1 MSVRHCICA
10 AVVTLAGS
18 VSIAFAQPPAVPAP
32 SGEATSSFAIFLRGT
47 QVGLEQVSL
56 ARTADGWTILST
68 GRIAAPF
75 DVTARRLEVRYSPE
89 WKPVVFSLDALV
101 KGEFQKI
108 YTTIN
113 GTTASSEI
121 TRGAGTQTVQ
131 KTDQI
136 EPGAILLPNGF
147 FSPYE
152 ALAAQL
158 RTAAPGSTLAAYILP
173 DVSLTLRVGD
183 STTEHIQTAARLIT
197 ARHTRVSAVTP
208 NVPLDLNIWTDE
220 NGRLL
225 ELTVPAQDIDVA
237 RTDIASVSA
246 RHVAISRPNDEPV
259 RIPANGFSLAGTL
272 SRPAARAAGPLP
284 AVVLTGGSGP
294 TDRDSLLF
302 GIPILGQLAD
312 ALADAGFI
320 VLRYDKRGIGQSG
333 GRAEA
338 ASLTDFSEDQRAA
351 VRFLSA
357 RKDVDQKRVA
367 VVGHSEG
374 GLVSLLSAAKEKRI
388 AAVVLVAT
396 NGVTGAD
403 LVLAQQQR
411 ALSRSNLSEVDKQ
424 ARVELQKKINE
435 AAITGKGLDALTPA
449 VRRQIDNAEFQSVL
463 AADPAKMVPSVRQ
476 PILIVQG
483 GLDTQVEPSNADRLE
498 ALARARKPAAP
509 VNVVKVPGV
518 NHLLVPATTGEV
530 DEYAALTDKHISP
543 AVSTAVVEWLKNLLV
558 P

>member
-10 AVVTLAGS
+10 ALVTLAGS